1 MRSPLPYLVL
11 VAAAAG
17 GGALIGAGWWLA
29 ASVAA
34 AERDEQAAAAT
45 GLVLRVAR
53 QAREALPR
61 ALDPADR
68 MLALMQ
74 SRQNAL
80 ARGERREAEGLEQT
94 LVTQARRGQDGIRLV
109 AVTDAAGAL
118 IWSSSPGALPAWLG
132 NQEFFMAHR
141 YGRVAT
147 AVGRMPNAAPGQG
160 ALVVSRPLLGREGG
174 FNGIALVA
182 LEPGRIAMALP
193 AANASSDPMLALYHA
208 DGGLLARGRGAG
220 AVAMPAQLDPRLLPE
235 TGGDRSEI
243 HRDPRDNHALATA
256 TAQVPGQDLVV
267 AATLDDTTGAAAAR
281 RLALVAYGLAGL
293 ATAAWLGLLAW
304 LGWRLRR
311 PAAQLVETAVETPRP
326 VAPAH
331 SLPMRGRAAAMLP
344 SLIEAMPT
352 ASYAALVGEDGSV
365 QVTALSP
372 GLERLTGH
380 PPALFQDQDRWQ
392 RCIDWTSYPPGQP
405 LPERLL
411 HEPEAEV
418 EYRLKRA
425 DGRWIW
431 LRETCRVVARD
442 AEGIEVV
449 GVLQDVSR
457 EHDLARQAE
466 QASRAATQGIVAAGL
481 AHDLKGPL
489 QTISFAAQNGLDAL
503 ASGTAGTEEVRQRLL
518 RVVMQSERASAIA
531 RQLGDFTRLENLKLE
546 AVQVPAAVR
555 AVMGEVS
562 QALQEAGVEVQ
573 LRLADNLPPVRG
585 LGLMVEQVLVNLCLN
600 ARDAMATRPEGER
613 VLRLGAIFRADT
625 DQVEVTV
632 TDSGGGV
639 PPALLER
646 VFEMHF
652 TTKERSR
659 GSGLGLTLC
668 RFIMTRFGGSI
679 VLRNVPGGAEARVV
693 FRRAQVLAPAPL
705 PQQAPLA
712 PVPGGAPQRAS
723 AAG

>member
-1 MRSPLPYLVL
+1 MV
-11 VAAAAG
+11 
-17 GGALIGAGWWLA
+17 GAGWWIA

-34 AERDEQAAAAT
+34 AEREEQASRAT
-45 GLVLRVAR
+45 SLVLAAAR

-68 MLALMQ
+68 LLAQ
-74 SRQNAL
+74 IQARQTAL
-80 ARGERREAEGLEQT
+80 ARGDRREAELLEQALLT
-94 LVTQARRGQDGIRLV
+94 MVRRGQDGIRLL
-109 AVTDAAGAL
+109 AASDASGNL
-118 IWSSSPGALPAWLG
+118 VWSSHPGSLPPWLG
-132 NQEFFMAHR
+132 SQDFFVAHR

-147 AVGRMPNAAPGQG
+147 AVSRSPSAVSGGQPG
-160 ALVVSRPLLGREGG
+160 LIVSRPLLGREGG
-174 FNGIALVA
+174 FAGIALVA
-182 LEPGRIAMALP
+182 LEPGRLAQALP
-193 AANASSDPMLALYHA
+193 AAMASGEPVLALYHA

-220 AVAMPAQLDPRLLPE
+220 AIGMPSQLDPRLLPE
-235 TGGDRSEI
+235 TGGDRSHI
-243 HRDPRDNHALATA
+243 LRDPRDNHAIATA
-256 TAQVPGQDLVV
+256 AAQVPGHDLVV
-267 AATLDDTTGAAAAR
+267 AATLDDTPGAAAAR
-281 RLALVAYGLAGL
+281 RLALTGFGL
-293 ATAAWLGLLAW
+293 ATLATVLWLGLLGWA
-304 LGWRLRR
+304 GWRARR
-311 PAAQLVETAVETPRP
+311 RHPHHNDTVPAPQAMPPLN
-326 VAPAH
+326 PAH
-331 SLPMRGRAAAMLP
+331 VVAHGIPMRGRAAALLP

-372 GLERLTGH
+372 GLERLTGW
-380 PPALFQDQDRWQ
+380 PPAVFQDPDRWQ

-411 HEPEAEV
+411 QEPEAEV

-425 DGRWIW
+425 DGRWMW

-449 GVLQDVSR
+449 GCLADVTR

-466 QASRAATQGIVAAGL
+466 QSARAATQGIVAAGL

-489 QTISFAAQNGLDAL
+489 QTISYAAQNGLDAL
-503 ASGTAGTEEVRQRLL
+503 ASGAGGTEEVRQRLQ
-518 RVVMQSERASAIA
+518 RVVLQSERASAIA

-546 AVQVPAAVR
+546 AVALPSAVR
-555 AVMGEVS
+555 AVMGEVA
-562 QALQEAGVEVQ
+562 QPLQEAGVEVQ
-573 LRLADNLPPVRG
+573 LRLPDNLPAVRG
-585 LGLMVEQVLVNLCLN
+585 LSLMVEQVLVNLCLN
-600 ARDAMATRPEGER
+600 ARDAMQAQPAGQR
-613 VLRLGAIFRADT
+613 VLKLGAIYRADT

-639 PPALLER
+639 PPAVLER

-652 TTKERSR
+652 TTKEKSK

-679 VLRNVPGGAEARVV
+679 VLRNVPGGAEARLL
-693 FRRAQVLAPAPL
+693 FRRTPPVALPQM
-705 PQQAPLA
+705 PQQASQST
-712 PVPGGAPQRAS
+712 PVPGGGALKAA

>member
-1 MRSPLPYLVL
+1 L
-11 VAAAAG
+11 
-17 GGALIGAGWWLA
+17 
-29 ASVAA
+29 
-34 AERDEQAAAAT
+34 
-45 GLVLRVAR
+45 
-53 QAREALPR
+53 
-61 ALDPADR
+61 
-68 MLALMQ
+68 
-74 SRQNAL
+74 
-80 ARGERREAEGLEQT
+80 
-94 LVTQARRGQDGIRLV
+94 
-109 AVTDAAGAL
+109 
-118 IWSSSPGALPAWLG
+118 
-132 NQEFFMAHR
+132 
-141 YGRVAT
+141 
-147 AVGRMPNAAPGQG
+147 
-160 ALVVSRPLLGREGG
+160 
-174 FNGIALVA
+174 
-182 LEPGRIAMALP
+182 
-193 AANASSDPMLALYHA
+193 
-208 DGGLLARGRGAG
+208 
-220 AVAMPAQLDPRLLPE
+220 
-235 TGGDRSEI
+235 
-243 HRDPRDNHALATA
+243 
-256 TAQVPGQDLVV
+256 
-267 AATLDDTTGAAAAR
+267 
-281 RLALVAYGLAGL
+281 
-293 ATAAWLGLLAW
+293 
-304 LGWRLRR
+304 
-311 PAAQLVETAVETPRP
+311 
-326 VAPAH
+326 
-331 SLPMRGRAAAMLP
+331 LP

-411 HEPEAEV
+411 HEAEAEV

-425 DGRWIW
+425 DGRWMW

-449 GVLQDVSR
+449 GALQDVTR

-531 RQLGDFTRLENLKLE
+531 RQLGDFTKLESLRLEP
-546 AVQVPAAVR
+546 VQLPAAVR
-555 AVMGEVS
+555 AVMGEVA
-562 QALQEAGVEVQ
+562 QPLQEAGVEVQ

-600 ARDAMATRPEGER
+600 ARDAMVAQPEGQR
-613 VLRLGAIFRADT
+613 VLRLAAIFRADT

-632 TDSGGGV
+632 SDSGGGL

-652 TTKERSR
+652 TTKERSK

-668 RFIMTRFGGSI
+668 RFLMTRFGGSI
-679 VLRNVPGGAEARVV
+679 TLRNVPGGAEARLV
-693 FRRAQVLAPAPL
+693 FRRAQVLAPPPL
-705 PQQAPLA
+705 PQPASAA
-712 PVPGGAPQRAS
+712 PVPGDAPVRAS